1 MPRNK
6 NYTKGKKT
14 IVMII
19 SRGGGG
25 GRREQ
30 TRVGNPA
37 CELQKSGAGIH
48 FQSYPS
54 ERYAGGLKA
63 GGVG

>member
-25 GRREQ
+25 D
-30 TRVGNPA
+30 VGSKP
-37 CELQKSGAGIH
+37 EWGILH
-48 FQSYPS
+48 VNFKKVALGFTFRATPLN
-54 ERYAGGLKA
+54 AML
-63 GGVG
+63 VV